1 MTHTLRDRVIVVG
14 GGTGL
19 VGRAVTGALLAAGAR
34 VIVPARR
41 EEDAERFYL
50 EADPETVPRL
60 RTAVGDYGDPAMPG
74 RIAAV
79 AKREFGGIDH
89 LVSAIGSAPLGPLD
103 ALDARAVQQAMD
115 DDVSAPGR
123 FVLGMLRH
131 LNGAAPVK
139 RVVVVT
145 PAPGADAKSPPDA
158 WSLGRTFLEG
168 LVGLLRESKRA
179 GVEFYALRVPRVTGL
194 EAGAGAIG
202 SAVARLL
209 ADGVRH
215 GAGDLFVELVAP
227 DDIE

>member
-1 MTHTLRDRVIVVG
+1 MAHALSERVIVVG
-14 GGTGL
+14 GGTGQ
-19 VGRAVTGALLAAGAR
+19 VGRAVTSVLLAAGAR
-34 VIVPARR
+34 VIVPVRR

-60 RTAVGDYGDPAMPG
+60 RTAPGDYGDPATPG

-89 LVSAIGSAPLGPLD
+89 LVSAIGSAPLGALD
-103 ALDARAVQQAMD
+103 EMDARAVQQAMD
-115 DDVSAPGR
+115 DNVSAPGR

-158 WSLGRTFLEG
+158 WALGRTFLEG
-168 LVGLLRESKRA
+168 LVALLREEKRP
-179 GVEFYALRVPRVTGL
+179 GMEFYALRVPRVTGL
-194 EAGAGAIG
+194 EAGADAIG
-202 SAVARLL
+202 HAVARLL

-215 GAGDLFVELVAP
+215 GKGDLFVELVAP
-227 DDIE
+227 DDVA